1 MADGTVPSWPA
12 MMQLAS
18 SALPIGGFSY
28 STGLEAA
35 VSCGRIRDAADA
47 LAWIGIQLDP
57 LWATGDARLWLQCH
71 AAWTANDCSVLRAVN
86 ARLLAQ
92 RDSAELRLEST
103 QMGRSLALWLL
114 QLDPHMTRLDTSRR
128 ALLDQDLRPL
138 THACA
143 HAAAAWALGLT
154 PDEGLQALGWSLV
167 EAQVS
172 AAVRLIPLGQTAGQ
186 QLLQALGARLPAAVA
201 RTRAAPCEICN
212 FAPMLGLYSTR
223 HESQY
228 SRLFRS

>member
-1 MADGTVPSWPA
+1 MPSWPA
-12 MMQLAS
+12 QLQLAS

-28 STGLEAA
+28 SGGLEAA
-35 VSCGRIRDAADA
+35 VACGRIRDAADA

-71 AAWTANDCSVLRAVN
+71 AAWTDHDHITLRTVN

-103 QMGRSLALWLL
+103 QMGRSLALWLMR
-114 QLDPHMTRLDTSRR
+114 LDPDSTRLDAPRR
-128 ALLDQDLRPL
+128 ALLDQGLPPL
-138 THACA
+138 THVCA

-154 PDEGLQALGWSLV
+154 PAEGLQALGWSLV
-167 EAQVS
+167 EAQVG
-172 AAVRLIPLGQTAGQ
+172 AAVRLLPLGQTAGQ
-186 QLLQALGARLPAAVA
+186 QLLQTLGARLPAALA
-201 RTRAAPCEICN
+201 RTCAAPAEIRN
-212 FAPMLGLYSTR
+212 FAPMLGLYSAR